1 MLKWQ
6 ARCREYDDEARELDD
21 PLLSENDGT
30 HQCDRYDSRTWTSY
44 LWSGRYLHGTLILLY
59 TSLFFILMYTI
70 PNPKSNACL
79 VESSKYQPLPNRE
92 GLRWEYR
99 KFPTNLVNNPFTGNP
114 REELDEAWH
123 ELLQNDNIRVP
134 RDYLDERN
142 LSSVY
147 TRKGGDGIASLSV
160 YHSLHCLKKIKKML
174 FKEFYHS
181 DKSDEAMARE
191 EKHVDH
197 CVEYI
202 RESLMCKPDLSMVT
216 FRWINNTAQH
226 EDKTAFYPTNFD
238 ADLHFCA
245 NWGHLDSWASKRV
258 IDLFQV
264 DLLQR
269 PQPVSH
275 LGASR

>member
-79 VESSKYQPLPNRE
+79 VESSKYQPRKKTIPHRRSMTLHLRKLDWLRLQTQVPNRE

-123 ELLQNDNIRVP
+123 ELLQSRFP
-134 RDYLDERN
+134 
-142 LSSVY
+142 LS
-147 TRKGGDGIASLSV
+147 
-160 YHSLHCLKKIKKML
+160 
-174 FKEFYHS
+174 
-181 DKSDEAMARE
+181 
-191 EKHVDH
+191 
-197 CVEYI
+197 
-202 RESLMCKPDLSMVT
+202 
-216 FRWINNTAQH
+216 
-226 EDKTAFYPTNFD
+226 
-238 ADLHFCA
+238 
-245 NWGHLDSWASKRV
+245 
-258 IDLFQV
+258 
-264 DLLQR
+264 
-269 PQPVSH
+269 
-275 LGASR
+275 